1 MCQHSGSR
9 GTTGTSRWSL
19 SNAEPPRVKMSWQA
33 SEAMD
38 RSSDKITV
46 LGAGLMGH
54 GIAQVASQV
63 GGFEVSMLDV
73 EQRFLDGGMRMIN
86 ESVAK
91 FVERGKLTKE
101 QGSDTL
107 RRIHTTL
114 DLAEALNGSSLV
126 IEAATEDPGLKLDLY
141 RRVSEIIGKDAILA
155 SNTSSI
161 SITSL
166 ASVTKK
172 PENVC
177 GMHFFNPPQL
187 MPLVE
192 IIRGRRTSDET
203 VRKVRELSTKLGK
216 ETVLCKKDS
225 PGFIV
230 NRILVPA
237 LNEAVFL
244 VQEGVA
250 DPEDIDK
257 AIKLGLNWPMGPLQL
272 LDYVGLD
279 TTFNI
284 TQVFMNEFQDSKFR
298 PSPLLREMVRAGQL
312 GRKSGKGFY
321 EWGSPGATKT
331 K

>member
-1 MCQHSGSR
+1 MASG
-9 GTTGTSRWSL
+9 
-19 SNAEPPRVKMSWQA
+19 E
-33 SEAMD
+33 
-38 RSSDKITV
+38 KITV

-54 GIAQVASQV
+54 GIAQIASQV
-63 GGFEVSMLDV
+63 GGFDVSILDV
-73 EQRFLDGGMRMIN
+73 EQSFLDRGMKMIG
-86 ESVAK
+86 ESVGK
-91 FVERGKLTKE
+91 FVEKGKLTKE
-101 QGSDTL
+101 QGEATVK
-107 RRIHTTL
+107 RIRPTL
-114 DLAEALNGSSLV
+114 DLSEAVRGSKLV
-126 IEAATEDPGLKLDLY
+126 IEAATEDPKLKVELY
-141 RRVSEIIGKDAILA
+141 RRVAQLMEPDTILA

-161 SITSL
+161 SITLLGS
-166 ASVTKK
+166 ATKK

-192 IIRGRRTSDET
+192 IVRGKKTSDET
-203 VRKVRELSTKLGK
+203 VLKVREASAKLGK
-216 ETVLCKKDS
+216 ETVLCKVDS

-257 AIKLGLNWPMGPLQL
+257 AVKLGLNWPMGPLQL

-279 TTFNI
+279 TTLNI
-284 TQVFMNEFQDSKFR
+284 AHVFMDEFEDSKFR
-298 PSPLLREMVRAGQL
+298 PSPLLKQMVRAGLL

-321 EWGSPGATKT
+321 EWGSPGSTKT

>member
-1 MCQHSGSR
+1 
-9 GTTGTSRWSL
+9 
-19 SNAEPPRVKMSWQA
+19 
-33 SEAMD
+33 
-38 RSSDKITV
+38 

-63 GGFEVSMLDV
+63 GGFDVSMLDV
-73 EQRFLDGGMRMIN
+73 EQRFLDGGMKMIR
-86 ESVAK
+86 ESVGR
-91 FVERGKLTKE
+91 FVEKGKLPKD
-101 QGSDTL
+101 QGEETVK
-107 RRIHTTL
+107 RIRPTL
-114 DLAEALNGSSLV
+114 DLAEALRGSKLV
-126 IEAATEDPGLKLDLY
+126 IEAATEDPKLKLDLY
-141 RRVSEIIGKDAILA
+141 RQVAGLLEEDAVLA

-161 SITSL
+161 SITLL
-166 ASVTKK
+166 ASATKH

-192 IIRGRRTSDET
+192 IIRGSKTSDET
-203 VRKVRELSTKLGK
+203 VRKVREVSEKLGK

-230 NRILVPA
+230 NRLLVPA

-250 DPEDIDK
+250 DPADIDK
-257 AIKLGLNWPMGPLQL
+257 AVKLGLNWPMGPLQL
-272 LDYVGLD
+272 MDYVGLD
-279 TTFNI
+279 TTYNI
-284 TQVFMNEFQDSKFR
+284 TQVFMQEFQDSKYR
-298 PSPLLREMVRAGQL
+298 PAPLLREMVRAGML

-321 EWGSPGATKT
+321 EWGSASATKT

>member
-1 MCQHSGSR
+1 MEKEVGK
-9 GTTGTSRWSL
+9 L
-19 SNAEPPRVKMSWQA
+19 A
-33 SEAMD
+33 
-38 RSSDKITV
+38 V

-54 GIAQVASQV
+54 GIAQVAAQT
-63 GGFEVSMLDV
+63 GNYYVSMLDV
-73 EQRFLDGGMRMIN
+73 NQQLVERGMGMIRGSLD
-86 ESVAK
+86 K
-91 FVERGKLTKE
+91 FVEKGALTRE
-101 QGSDTL
+101 QSSGVLS
-107 RRIHTTL
+107 RIHPTT
-114 DLAEALNGSSLV
+114 DLAQAVEGAQLV
-126 IEAATEDPGLKLDLY
+126 IEAATEDPKLKLDLY
-141 RRVSEIIGKDAILA
+141 RKLSESLGAHAVLA

-161 SITSL
+161 SITLLGS
-166 ASVTKK
+166 ATKH

-192 IIRGRRTSDET
+192 IIVGNKTSKET
-203 VRKVRELSTKLGK
+203 VAMVRAAAKRMGK

-250 DPEDIDK
+250 DPEDVDK
-257 AIKLGLNWPMGPLQL
+257 AVKLGLNWPMGPLQL

-279 TTFNI
+279 TTLNI
-284 TQVFMNEFQDSKFR
+284 TQVFMDEFQDSKYR
-298 PSPLLREMVRAGQL
+298 ASPLLREMVRAGKL

-321 EWGSPGATKT
+321 EWASPGSSKT